1 MKFVFLA
8 GGVAGFITAAATGL
22 YLGRDADRILL
33 DAGTGCLVGALLFR
47 WLWSIFLRGFRETY
61 LANQRAAATALATT
75 PALAPAKTAKS

>member
-22 YLGRDADRILL
+22 WLGRDPDRILL

-47 WLWSIFLRGFRETY
+47 WLWSVCLRGFRETY
-61 LANQRAAATALATT
+61 LANQRAPAPVPS
-75 PALAPAKTAKS
+75 PALVPAKAPKT

>member
-8 GGVAGFITAAATGL
+8 GGVVGFITAAGTGL
-22 YLGRDADRILL
+22 WLGRDPDRILL

-61 LANQRAAATALATT
+61 LANQRAATAAVS
-75 PALAPAKTAKS
+75 AAAPAAKATKS